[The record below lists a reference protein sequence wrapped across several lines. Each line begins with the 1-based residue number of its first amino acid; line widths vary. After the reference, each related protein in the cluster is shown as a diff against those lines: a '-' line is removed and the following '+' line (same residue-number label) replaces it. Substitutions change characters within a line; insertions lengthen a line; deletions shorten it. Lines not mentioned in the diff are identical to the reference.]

1 MPPKSR
7 SNNIDITPA
16 EAFEKQVSGI
26 SNAIA
31 EIDCGAIHGG
41 NWRLPCQV
49 CIGRER
55 DLGKQL
61 LSTIQDES
69 VRRMVQRGHDAR
81 DGNKKRGP

>member
-7 SNNIDITPA
+7 SNNVDITPA

-26 SNAIA
+26 ANTLA

-41 NWRLPCQV
+41 NWRLPCQI

-61 LSTIQDES
+61 LSAIQDES

>member
-7 SNNIDITPA
+7 SNNDITPA

-26 SNAIA
+26 ANALA
-31 EIDCGAIHGG
+31 EIDCGGIHGR
-41 NWRLPCQV
+41 NWRLPCQI

-61 LSTIQDES
+61 LDVIQNES
-69 VRRMVQRGHDAR
+69 VRRMIQRGHDAR
-81 DGNKKRGP
+81 DGNKKRRP